1 MVQVQ
6 KVYNKALEWYQSLAC
21 ACAYL
26 EKKYPNILTRYRQGE
41 PGMPQ
46 AFAANMPPFRHRLA
60 KGEVESIVALRE
72 EKKAP
77 FTVIAQ
83 ELRITPEKAKHA
95 YDGYYHAQVLKI
107 VKELEAL
114 AESEEQKRALRDAV
128 FQSAGTPKK
137 RYDLLMAWAGPAME
151 APELFEKNG
160 FFPAGTKK

>member
-1 MVQVQ
+1 MT
-6 KVYNKALEWYQSLAC
+6 K
-21 ACAYL
+21 
-26 EKKYPNILTRYRQGE
+26 YRQGE

-60 KGEVESIVALRE
+60 KGEVESIVTLRE

-77 FTVIAQ
+77 FTAIAQ

-95 YDGYYHAQVLKI
+95 YDGYYHARVLKI

-114 AESEEQKRALRDAV
+114 AESEEQKRAVRDAV

-160 FFPAGTKK
+160 FFPAVTKK